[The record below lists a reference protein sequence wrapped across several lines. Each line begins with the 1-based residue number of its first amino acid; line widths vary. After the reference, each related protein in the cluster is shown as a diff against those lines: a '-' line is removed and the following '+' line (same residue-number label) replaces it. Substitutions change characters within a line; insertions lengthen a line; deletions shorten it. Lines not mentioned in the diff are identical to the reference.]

1 MSIPA
6 MRRNA
11 RQLSSDQTIRILEKG
26 NFGVLSTVG
35 ADGQPYGVPLNYVFH
50 QGVIYFHCA
59 KEGYKLMNLSQNP
72 RVSFC
77 VVEQSGLLPEQF
89 STDYVSAI
97 VFGTARPIK
106 GEEKLNALRL
116 LIKHLAPNYIQKGE
130 DTISTQAELTVVI
143 KIDVDLLSGKS
154 RKQEKV

>member
-11 RQLSSDQTIRILEKG
+11 RQLSSDKTIEILEKG
-26 NFGVLSTVG
+26 NFGVLSTV
-35 ADGQPYGVPLNYVFH
+35 DKEGQPYGVPLNYVYH

-77 VVEQSGLLPEQF
+77 VVEQSTLLPEQL

-97 VFGTARPIK
+97 AFGVARQIQ
-106 GEEKLNALRL
+106 GQEKLKALHL
-116 LIKHLAPNYIQKGE
+116 LILHLAPNHIEKGE
-130 DTISTQAELTVVI
+130 NAISSQLEQTAVV
-143 KIDVDLLSGKS
+143 KINVDLISGKS
-154 RKQEKV
+154 RKQEK

>member
-11 RQLSSDQTIRILEKG
+11 RQLSSDQTIEILEQG
-26 NFGVLSTVG
+26 TFGVLSTV
-35 ADGQPYGVPLNYVFH
+35 DMEGQPYGVPLNYVFH

-59 KEGYKLMNLSQNP
+59 KDGYKLMNLSQNS

-77 VVEQSGLLPEQF
+77 VVVQSTLLPEQF

-97 VFGTARPIK
+97 VFGTARQIK
-106 GEEKLNALRL
+106 GQEKVDALRL
-116 LIKHLAPNYIQKGE
+116 LIRHLAPNQIDQGE
-130 DTISTQAELTVVI
+130 DTISTQAEHTAVV
-143 KIDVDLLSGKS
+143 KIVIDHLSGKS
-154 RKQEKV
+154 RKQEK